1 MGWTKQELIVQAFEC
16 IGLASYVFDL
26 SAEQLQSAL
35 RQLNGMMAVWNTKG
49 IRVGYSGSATPG
61 GDALADASGV
71 PDWAV
76 EAVYTNLGMRLAGTV
91 GKAVSPELRMSAKQG
106 YDLLLSRAAK
116 PPEMQQPGHMPAG
129 AGQKAWGES
138 FGPFL
143 NPPQD
148 ELDAGPDAEL
158 DFE

>member
-1 MGWTKQELIVQAFEC
+1 MGWTKQELIVQAFEA

-26 SAEQLQSAL
+26 SPEQLQSAL
-35 RQLNGMMAVWNTKG
+35 RQLNGMMATWNTKG
-49 IRVGYSGSATPG
+49 IRVGYAGSATPG
-61 GDALADASGV
+61 SDGLSDASGI
-71 PDWAV
+71 PDWAT
-76 EAVYTNLGMRLAGTV
+76 EAVYTNLGLRLAGTV
-91 GKAVSPELRMSAKQG
+91 GKAVSPELRTSAKQG

-116 PPEMQQPGHMPAG
+116 PPEMQMPGTMPAG

-143 NPPQD
+143 TPPDD